1 MELQPQGLGL
11 LDGMGQLAVGLR
23 EEQTWV
29 GNCLELLHVWNCSV
43 TKKKKGN
50 FCLERAT
57 KKTPREK
64 KSCFYKCAEGRDQRT
79 AANALGFT
87 KFPLKI
93 PLFLGRT

>member
-43 TKKKKGN
+43 TKKK
-50 FCLERAT
+50 
-57 KKTPREK
+57 RE
-64 KSCFYKCAEGRDQRT
+64 FL
-79 AANALGFT
+79 LGESHQKNPT
-87 KFPLKI
+87 RKEV
-93 PLFLGRT
+93 LFL